1 MAEVSNT
8 IKVYLHKNYLTPDPN
23 DYLPRVAIERSLG
36 IEDIIDDIIA
46 SRTDLSAATIRDVN
60 SRLEEAILKR
70 LGNGYSVRTGLYSV
84 YPKASGVFT
93 KATQPFDP
101 AVHQINAQ
109 FTQSIAVRERL
120 RSAKVVVNGVAPLS
134 MFIDEVMDVKT
145 KTVNGALTRGNNIR
159 IGGNDIRVGGEKEG
173 VGVRFVNADSGAV
186 VSISTDELARN
197 TAKEI
202 ILLVP
207 VDMPEG
213 NYHLEIG
220 TQISGSTTLKEV
232 RTCRFEQVLTVGR

>member
-8 IKVYLHKNYLTPDPN
+8 IKVYLHKNHLTPDPN
-23 DYLPRVAIERSLG
+23 DYAPRVAIERSLS
-36 IEDIIDDIIA
+36 IEDIIADIIA

-70 LGNGYSVRTGLYSV
+70 LGNGYAIRTGLYSV

-93 KATQPFDP
+93 KATQSFDP

-109 FTQSIAVRERL
+109 FTQSIVVREKL
-120 RSAKVVVNGVAPLS
+120 RASKVVVNGVAPLS
-134 MFIDEVMDVKT
+134 IFIDEVVDVKS
-145 KTVNGALTRGNNIR
+145 KAVNGALTRGHNICISGSDIR
-159 IGGNDIRVGGEKEG
+159 IGGEKEG
-173 VGVRFVNADSGAV
+173 VGVHFVNADNGTV
-186 VSISTDELARN
+186 VNIPPEELARN

-202 ILLVP
+202 ILLIP

-213 NYHLEIG
+213 NYYLEVG
-220 TQISGSTTLKEV
+220 TQLVGSNTLKEV
-232 RTCRFEQVLTVGR
+232 RTYRFEQVLTVGG